1 MSYIYSI
8 GFSTGAK
15 TVLGPGH
22 LTYSLGVDISGFISK
37 NLKYSGKPD
46 PPPSDMLIRSIAMAK
61 IKVCVHTYLYFREL
75 KCYTKKDN
83 YSGFFLNRLLLQ
95 IVFSKL
101 DARIH
106 NIGSK
111 CLAKKLQKDFHI
123 LVAIFCG
130 IIAGLLLIMGIGM
143 IIRQYASKCS
153 KSNT

>member
-83 YSGFFLNRLLLQ
+83 YFGFFKS
-95 IVFSKL
+95 ITFTDCFSK
-101 DARIH
+101 
-106 NIGSK
+106 IGCKNTQYWIKMLGQKVTKGFSHIGRYFLWHYCWIIIDNGYWNDYK
-111 CLAKKLQKDFHI
+111 TICLKMQQI
-123 LVAIFCG
+123 
-130 IIAGLLLIMGIGM
+130 
-143 IIRQYASKCS
+143 
-153 KSNT
+153 